1 MGKYVIIFLL
11 RNYGDLYKINNL
23 DIWFFVLFVGKVCY
37 GLMSSLVMLCIRL
50 YKKWEIFVDFFI
62 KIDWI
67 YMLFDIVIVF
77 INVNEICVC
86 IIGIYVKNMRFF
98 FY

>member
-1 MGKYVIIFLL
+1 MIFCVVC
-11 RNYGDLYKINNL
+11 I
-23 DIWFFVLFVGKVCY
+23 GKVCY

-62 KIDWI
+62 NIDWI

-86 IIGIYVKNMRFF
+86 MYYRYVC
-98 FY
+98 